1 MLSSLLVRRRSL
13 VQLQRRAMSS
23 TTGAAQHLASLHT
36 LSDEETALRDLVRK
50 FATEQVKPRVAEMD
64 RTMSMDRSIIDGMFA
79 NGLMAI
85 ELETEHGGSGASF
98 MSAVLAIEE
107 LARVDASVSVCCDV
121 QNTLVV
127 TGLRQW
133 ASDAQKREWLPR
145 LARDTVG
152 SFCLS
157 EAGAGT
163 DAFALATTAKDAGD
177 HWVINGSKMWITNA
191 HEAGLFVVFANTD
204 HSKGYKGISAFLVP
218 RATPGV
224 EVGKKEDKLGIRAS
238 STCPIHFTDVK
249 IPKSSL
255 LGKHGLGY
263 KYAIEILNEGRIGIG
278 AQMLGVAS
286 GVFDLTVPYLLERKQ
301 FGQPIFDFQAMQHQ
315 VAEIALEIEA
325 ARLLVYNAARMR
337 SDGLPFVH
345 SAAMAKLAAS
355 RIAEKAASQC
365 INWCGGVGM
374 TRGFQVEKYFRDCKI
389 GQIYEGTS
397 NIQLSTIAKHI
408 KKQFE

>member
-1 MLSSLLVRRRSL
+1 M
-13 VQLQRRAMSS
+13 Q
-23 TTGAAQHLASLHT
+23 
-36 LSDEETALRDLVRK
+36 
-50 FATEQVKPRVAEMD
+50 MD
-64 RTMSMDRSIIDGMFA
+64 KAVIRGMFE

-85 ELETEHGGSGASF
+85 DAASEYGGTGASF
-98 MSAVLAIEE
+98 MSTVLSIEE
-107 LARVDASVSVCCDV
+107 IARVDASVSACCDV
-121 QNTLVV
+121 HNTVV
-127 TGLRQW
+127 VGLMGKF
-133 ASDAQKREWLPR
+133 ASDAHKREWIPR
-145 LARDTVG
+145 LATDTMG

-157 EAGAGT
+157 EVSSGT
-163 DAFALATTAKDAGD
+163 DAFALRTTAKDAGD

-191 HEAGLFVVFANTD
+191 EEAGLLLVFASTD
-204 HSKGYKGISAFLVP
+204 LSKGYKGISCFIVP
-218 RATPGV
+218 RNTPGV

-249 IPKSSL
+249 VPKANV
-255 LGKHGLGY
+255 LGQQGLGY

-278 AQMLGVAS
+278 AQMVGIAS

-337 SDGLPFVH
+337 SDGLPFVKN
-345 SAAMAKLAAS
+345 AAMAKLAAS
-355 RIAEKAASQC
+355 RVAEKAASQC

-389 GQIYEGTS
+389 GQIYEGTN
-397 NIQLSTIAKHI
+397 NIQLNTIAKLI
-408 KKQFE
+408 KKEFE

>member
-1 MLSSLLVRRRSL
+1 VGRRAFAAGAGAPFQPSSLHRF
-13 VQLQRRAMSS
+13 
-23 TTGAAQHLASLHT
+23 TD
-36 LSDEETALRDLVRK
+36 DELALRDMVRR
-50 FATEQVKPRVAEMD
+50 FANESVKPKVNEMD
-64 RTMSMDRSIIDGMFA
+64 ASATMDAGIIKQLFS

-85 ELETEHGGSGASF
+85 ELETEYGGSGASF

-133 ASDAQKREWLPR
+133 ATEQQKRQWLPR
-145 LARDTVG
+145 LASDTVG

-157 EAGAGT
+157 EVGSGT
-163 DAFALATTAKDAGD
+163 DAFALATSAKDAGD
-177 HWVINGSKMWITNA
+177 HWVLNGSKMWITNA
-191 HEAGLFVVFANTD
+191 AEAGVFLVFANTD
-204 HSKGYKGISAFLVP
+204 FSKGYKGITCFIVP
-218 RATPGV
+218 RNTPGV

-238 STCPIHFTDVK
+238 STCPVHLTDVK
-249 IPKSSL
+249 VPKAAV
-255 LGKHGLGY
+255 LGKIGHGY

-278 AQMLGVAS
+278 AQMLGVAQ

-301 FGQPIFDFQAMQHQ
+301 FGQPIFEFQAMQHQ
-315 VAEIALEIEA
+315 VAEIALEIEQ

-337 SDGLPFVH
+337 GDGLPFVH

-355 RIAEKAASQC
+355 RVAERAASQC

-374 TRGFQVEKYFRDCKI
+374 IKSFSVEKYFRDCKI

-397 NIQLSTIAKHI
+397 NIQLSTIAKFI
-408 KKQFE
+408 KKQYGGKD